1 MNDGAVERIADT
13 DTACLGIMDNIRS
26 FPGISELI
34 KISMAD
40 TCSCFN
46 DRNPCILAYEMNKTA
61 APSILL
67 EDFNYLLNKAIYQY
81 INKKYNIY
89 DVNQQST
96 DDIRVLKSTAI
107 LQPTLATNT

>member
-46 DRNPCILAYEMNKTA
+46 DRNPCILAHE
-61 APSILL
+61 
-67 EDFNYLLNKAIYQY
+67 IYQIAASSRNNQVY
-81 INKKYNIY
+81 IACRI
-89 DVNQQST
+89 Q
-96 DDIRVLKSTAI
+96 
-107 LQPTLATNT
+107 